1 MRSKAENWVNL
12 AFSMLNYSAMLYSIT
27 QPYVNKEET
36 DLRIVFIF
44 HYFLIEG
51 HRDQWRAA
59 SSVSAPRLA
68 NGSRVLH
75 RT

>member
-1 MRSKAENWVNL
+1 MTKRNEN
-12 AFSMLNYSAMLYSIT
+12 IG
-27 QPYVNKEET
+27 ET
-36 DLRIVFIF
+36 EMPDVFFIF